1 MKKNIVMAFA
11 AALLAGS
18 INAQAQ
24 APTATTV
31 PTTTVAAG
39 TPGAGSVAA
48 GSPSA
53 GSVAAAA
60 GPLKLGYTNIDYV
73 LSKTPEA
80 KDIQNQLTIQRT
92 QAENELKRMNK
103 ELEDKVG
110 VYEKGAAQMSDVIR
124 KDRETELQGLQG
136 RIQEFGRTAESSLQT
151 KYQQLVNPVVQKI
164 QKAIDAVAKENA
176 YTYVFNL
183 DAGANTIP
191 ILLVAP
197 EQDNI
202 TELVLRKMGIDPTKV
217 DTATTAKPGTAP
229 ANRPAATGSSS
240 TTVPKKN

>member
-1 MKKNIVMAFA
+1 MKKNLVMAFI
-11 AALLAGS
+11 AALLMGGA
-18 INAQAQ
+18 NAQAQ
-24 APTATTV
+24 APTATTT
-31 PTTTVAAG
+31 PTTTA
-39 TPGAGSVAA
+39 AA
-48 GSPSA
+48 GSP
-53 GSVAAAA
+53 AAVA

-73 LSKTPEA
+73 LAQTPEA

-92 QAENELKRMNK
+92 QSENELKRMQK
-103 ELEDKVG
+103 ELEDKYG
-110 VYEKGAAQMSDVIR
+110 AYEKGAAQMSDVIR

-136 RIQEFGRTAESSLQT
+136 RIQEFGRTAETSLQT

-164 QKAIDAVAKENA
+164 QKAIDEVAKENK

-202 TELVLRKMGIDPTKV
+202 TELVLRKMGIDPAKAAAAAKA
-217 DTATTAKPGTAP
+217 ATNAPAKPASTGGGGPAP
-229 ANRPAATGSSS
+229 R
-240 TTVPKKN
+240 KN

>member
-1 MKKNIVMAFA
+1 MAFA
-11 AALLAGS
+11 AALLIGN

-24 APTATTV
+24 APNAATTATTTA
-31 PTTTVAAG
+31 P
-39 TPGAGSVAA
+39 
-48 GSPSA
+48 
-53 GSVAAAA
+53 A

-92 QAENELKRMNK
+92 QADNELKRMTK
-103 ELEDKVG
+103 ELEDKYG
-110 VYEKGAAQMSDVIR
+110 AYEKGAAQMSDVIR

-136 RIQEFGRTAESSLQT
+136 RIQEFGRTAETSLQT

-164 QKAIDAVAKENA
+164 QKAIDAVAKENS

-217 DTATTAKPGTAP
+217 DTATTAKPGTAAP
-229 ANRPAATGSSS
+229 TNRPAATGSSS
-240 TTVPKKN
+240 TTVPRKN

>member
-1 MKKNIVMAFA
+1 MNKNLVMAFA

-24 APTATTV
+24 TTAAPATT
-31 PTTTVAAG
+31 PTT
-39 TPGAGSVAA
+39 
-48 GSPSA
+48 
-53 GSVAAAA
+53 AAAPA

-92 QAENELKRMNK
+92 QADNELKRMSK
-103 ELEDKVG
+103 ELEDK
-110 VYEKGAAQMSDVIR
+110 YEAYQKGAAQMSDVIR
-124 KDRETELQGLQG
+124 KDRETELQGLQS
-136 RIQEFGRTAESSLQT
+136 RVQEFSRTAETSLQT

-202 TELVLRKMGIDPTKV
+202 TDLVLRKMGIDPTKV
-217 DTATTAKPGTAP
+217 DTATTAKPGTTP
-229 ANRPAATGSSS
+229 GNRPAATGSSS
-240 TTVPKKN
+240 TTAPRKN

>member
-1 MKKNIVMAFA
+1 MNKNLVMAFA
-11 AALLAGS
+11 AALLVGS

-24 APTATTV
+24 AP
-31 PTTTVAAG
+31 AAG
-39 TPGAGSVAA
+39 TTSTTTTAST
-48 GSPSA
+48 
-53 GSVAAAA
+53 AA

-73 LSKTPEA
+73 LAQTPEA

-92 QAENELKRMNK
+92 QSENELKRMQK
-103 ELEDKVG
+103 ELQDKYEA
-110 VYEKGAAQMSDVIR
+110 YEKGAAQMSEVIR

-136 RIQEFGRTAESSLQT
+136 RIQEFGRTAETSLQT

-164 QKAIDAVAKENA
+164 QKAIDAVAKDNA

-202 TELVLRKMGIDPTKV
+202 TELVLRKMGIDP
-217 DTATTAKPGTAP
+217 AKAAAANAAAAKQTPAP
-229 ANRPAATGSSS
+229 ANANRPATTGSGS
-240 TTVPKKN
+240 TATPRKN

>member
-1 MKKNIVMAFA
+1 MNKNLVMAFA

-18 INAQAQ
+18 ISAQAQ
-24 APTATTV
+24 APNASASTATTAV
-31 PTTTVAAG
+31 
-39 TPGAGSVAA
+39 
-48 GSPSA
+48 
-53 GSVAAAA
+53 A

-92 QAENELKRMNK
+92 QSENELKRMQK
-103 ELEDKVG
+103 ELEDKYG
-110 VYEKGAAQMSDVIR
+110 AYEKGAAQMSDVIK

-136 RIQEFGRTAESSLQT
+136 RIQEFGRTAETSLQT

-164 QKAIDAVAKENA
+164 QKAIDAVAKDNA

-217 DTATTAKPGTAP
+217 DAPAASKSATAP

-240 TTVPKKN
+240 TTAPRKN

>member
-1 MKKNIVMAFA
+1 MKKNLVMAFA
-11 AALLAGS
+11 ASLLIGS
-18 INAQAQ
+18 VNAQAQ
-24 APTATTV
+24 APAATTA

-39 TPGAGSVAA
+39 SLTAGS
-48 GSPSA
+48 S
-53 GSVAAAA
+53 AA

-73 LSKTPEA
+73 LAQTPEA

-92 QAENELKRMNK
+92 QSENELKRMTK
-103 ELEDKVG
+103 ELEDKYAA
-110 VYEKGAAQMSDVIR
+110 YEKGAAQMSDVIR

-136 RIQEFGRTAESSLQT
+136 RIQEFGRTAETSLQT

-202 TELVLRKMGIDPTKV
+202 TELVLRKMGIDPAKAAAAAAANKP
-217 DTATTAKPGTAP
+217 ATTP

-240 TTVPKKN
+240 TTAPKKN

>member
-1 MKKNIVMAFA
+1 MKKNLVMAFA

-24 APTATTV
+24 APAGTTAS
-31 PTTTVAAG
+31 TTTTAAG
-39 TPGAGSVAA
+39 A
-48 GSPSA
+48 PSA
-53 GSVAAAA
+53 SPAAA

-92 QAENELKRMNK
+92 QSENELKRMTK
-103 ELEDKVG
+103 ELEDKYAT
-110 VYEKGAAQMSDVIR
+110 YEKGAAQMSDVIR

-136 RIQEFGRTAESSLQT
+136 RIQEFGRTAETSLQT

-164 QKAIDAVAKENA
+164 QKAIDVVAKENG

-202 TELVLRKMGIDPTKV
+202 TDTVLRKMGIDPTKV
-217 DTATTAKPGTAP
+217 DTAPATKPATAP
-229 ANRPAATGSSS
+229 ANRPATTGSSS
-240 TTVPKKN
+240 TTTPRKN